1 MSSEYFDGNTLKKVN
16 NLIQRGTEK
25 TVMYR
30 DKNTSGL
37 AIKVTPTGASWYI
50 STRDLNRQLAD
61 YITFG
66 KDDIPTL
73 RKLVDELKREHA
85 KGRDVAPM
93 IAAFAAGHTVQDAKH
108 LHDVEHG
115 DAITWETGR
124 DLYLKWAADNK
135 NRDTVRGYRSA
146 LGATL
151 GLAADFEPLHGKPLP
166 SITTADLATVRNNII
181 ARCRNEKGKGH
192 GIRQADLTVAALKAV
207 FRYFVNTPKMGLK
220 ANPAS
225 DLSKALERSFVAS
238 NYAQRALTQLE
249 IGALWYGLLA
259 CRNEQARLALQ
270 LQLLTG
276 QRRYT
281 ATSALKRSFQTDGP
295 YNCVWGMED
304 KVHHWRK
311 LALPPVAAG
320 VVAQAMRL
328 TQDDNKY
335 LFPKQ
340 RPRKTG
346 DDMNTHVNER
356 TVSEKIEDMRK
367 PGGVFEHMPFN
378 VSTHDLRKAFTSVIG
393 PKMSMFELEGRKLS
407 PREVVVITH
416 LNEGRDSVSEK
427 VYDLNVNLD
436 VKLEIL
442 TLWERYVMD
451 GYAMYLAS
459 LDVRKAA

>member
-1 MSSEYFDGNTLKKVN
+1 MPSEHFSGYTLTKVSNLVKK
-16 NLIQRGTEK
+16 GTDK
-25 TVMYR
+25 AVMYR
-30 DKNTSGL
+30 DKETSGL

-50 STRDLNRQLAD
+50 STRDLNRQIAD
-61 YITFG
+61 FIAFG

-73 RKLVDELKREHA
+73 RKLVDELKKEHA

-93 IAAFAAGHTVQDAKH
+93 IVAFAAGHTVQDAKH
-108 LHDVEHG
+108 LHEVEHG
-115 DAITWETGR
+115 DGYTWEAAR
-124 DLYLKWAADNK
+124 DLYLTWAADNK
-135 NRDTVRGYRSA
+135 NKDTVRGYRSA

-151 GLAADFEPLHGKPLP
+151 GLASDFEPIHGKPLP

-181 ARCRNEKGKGH
+181 ARCRTAKGKGH
-192 GIRQADLTVAALKAV
+192 GIRQADLTVAALKAA
-207 FRYFVNTPKMGLK
+207 FKYFINTPKMGLK

-238 NYAQRALTQLE
+238 KEDQRALTQIE
-249 IGALWYGLLA
+249 IGALWYALLG
-259 CRNEQARLALQ
+259 CRNEQARLVLQ

-295 YNCVWGMED
+295 YDCVWGMED

-320 VVAQAMRL
+320 VVAKAMRL
-328 TQDDNKY
+328 TQDDNDY

-340 RPRKTG
+340 RPRRTG
-346 DDMNTHVNER
+346 DHMNTHVNER

-367 PGGVFEHMPFN
+367 PGGVFENMPFN
-378 VSTHDLRKAFTSVIG
+378 VSTHDMRKTFTSVVG
-393 PKMSMFELEGRKLS
+393 PKMSQFELEGRKLS
-407 PREVVVITH
+407 PREVAMITH

-427 VYDLNVNLD
+427 VYDRNVNLD

-442 TLWERYVMD
+442 TLWERYVID

-459 LDVRKAA
+459 LEAKKAA